1 LRLVLPLPRNIAF
14 QRPSMRKPTRREALK
29 AAVMFGAVALFVPVT
44 ILSQFLVPPKQT
56 GPITYPRTRI
66 ANSNDVRLNDSLVF
80 EYPRKD
86 RPAIL
91 IHLADGFVAYDALCT
106 HLGCQVHYDK
116 VAVKGWE
123 GSARQCF
130 CPCHGAVFDPIDGT
144 VLAGPP
150 SRPLAKIM
158 VEIDDQGDIFA
169 NGYEKGLPLYGES

>member
-1 LRLVLPLPRNIAF
+1 MPLVPPLPKNTAYKRSPMP
-14 QRPSMRKPTRREALK
+14 RPTRREALK
-29 AAVMFGAVALFVPVT
+29 ALVTFGAVALFLPIT
-44 ILSQFLVPPKQT
+44 ILGQFLLPPRQI

-66 ANSNDVRLNDSLVF
+66 ANSNDIKLDNSLLF
-80 EYPRKD
+80 EYPHKD

-116 VAVKGWE
+116 VAVKGWQGNPE
-123 GSARQCF
+123 QCF
-130 CPCHGAVFDPIDGT
+130 CPCHGAVFDPTTGS

-150 SRPLAKIM
+150 PRPLVKIKI
-158 VEIDDQGDIFA
+158 EIDDQGDIFA